1 MLGTASIPLI
11 VEMSFWNAA
20 DSSGTKSS
28 SIHELI
34 RPNWGYTRRRPKKT
48 YAHYADRTLGRNRM
62 LRGALVRRDAG
73 VYTRGFAM
81 INHSR
86 GLSQQEPCTVL
97 VVEDEPLVRLM
108 VAEELRDSGMR
119 VIEAGTADE
128 ALERLRAGN
137 PVDFV
142 FADIELP
149 GSMNGLEL
157 ARRVQIDFPNLKLLM
172 TSSRAQ
178 GHVFVASQPFHSET
192 L

>member
-1 MLGTASIPLI
+1 
-11 VEMSFWNAA
+11 
-20 DSSGTKSS
+20 
-28 SIHELI
+28 
-34 RPNWGYTRRRPKKT
+34 
-48 YAHYADRTLGRNRM
+48 
-62 LRGALVRRDAG
+62 
-73 VYTRGFAM
+73 M
-81 INHSR
+81 INDFR

-128 ALERLRAGN
+128 AFERLRAGN

-157 ARRVQIDFPNLKLLM
+157 ARRVQTDFPNLEFLM
-172 TSSRAQ
+172 TSGRAPATKPVPRLIPRPRKLFSATSRPPQ
-178 GHVFVASQPFHSET
+178 KGVAALDPR
-192 L
+192 

>member
-1 MLGTASIPLI
+1 
-11 VEMSFWNAA
+11 
-20 DSSGTKSS
+20 
-28 SIHELI
+28 
-34 RPNWGYTRRRPKKT
+34 
-48 YAHYADRTLGRNRM
+48 
-62 LRGALVRRDAG
+62 
-73 VYTRGFAM
+73 M
-81 INHSR
+81 INDFR

-97 VVEDEPLVRLM
+97 VVEDEPLVRFM

-157 ARRVQIDFPNLKLLM
+157 ARRVQADFPNLEFLM
-172 TSSRAQ
+172 TSGRAPAHDAASRRP
-178 GHVFVASQPFHSET
+178 FIPKPYDVAEVIDRIRAALDVT
-192 L
+192 RAA

>member
-1 MLGTASIPLI
+1 
-11 VEMSFWNAA
+11 
-20 DSSGTKSS
+20 
-28 SIHELI
+28 
-34 RPNWGYTRRRPKKT
+34 
-48 YAHYADRTLGRNRM
+48 
-62 LRGALVRRDAG
+62 
-73 VYTRGFAM
+73 M
-81 INHSR
+81 INDFR

-97 VVEDEPLVRLM
+97 VVEDEPLVRFM

-157 ARRVQIDFPNLKLLM
+157 ARRVQADFPNLEFLM
-172 TSSRAQ
+172 TSGRAPAHDAASRRP
-178 GHVFVASQPFHSET
+178 FIPKPYDVAEVIDRIRAALDVT
-192 L
+192 GAA